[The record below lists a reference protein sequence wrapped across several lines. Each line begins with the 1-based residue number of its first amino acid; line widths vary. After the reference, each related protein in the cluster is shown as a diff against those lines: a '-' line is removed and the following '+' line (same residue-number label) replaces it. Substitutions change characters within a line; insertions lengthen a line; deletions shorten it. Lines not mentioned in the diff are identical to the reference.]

1 MDTHI
6 KYMKRCIE
14 LASKGIGNTY
24 PNPLVGCVIVH
35 NNKIIGEGSHQEYGC
50 SHAEVNAIN
59 SVVDKDLLKESTLY
73 VNLEP
78 CNHYGKTPPCTKLI
92 LEKGIKNVVIGSK
105 DPNRNVL
112 GGGINTL
119 VSNDC
124 NVEYGIIKDECDS
137 LNKRFFTFQN
147 QKRPYIILKWAE
159 SKDGYISPKKSD
171 RIKRETFWISNEES
185 KKMSHNFRSQ
195 EHSILVGVQT
205 VIDDNPE
212 LTTRLVVG
220 NSPIR
225 IVLDPNNRIPLNSKV
240 LSNESETI
248 IFSSTKNLEL
258 NTDNE
263 VLKQFDLDSILE
275 SLFKRGIQ
283 SMIVEGGAYTIQ
295 KFIDSDK
302 WDCIRVFK
310 SEKNLCDGLL
320 APKYEID
327 KLKYRLIGENKFY
340 ETFKN

>member
-6 KYMKRCIE
+6 KYMERCIE
-14 LASKGIGNTY
+14 LASEGIGNTY
-24 PNPLVGCVIVH
+24 PNPMVGCVIVH
-35 NNKIIGEGSHQEYGC
+35 NNKIIGEGSHQQYGC
-50 SHAEVNAIN
+50 NHAEVNAIN
-59 SVVDKDLLKESTLY
+59 SVVDKDILKESTLY

-92 LEKGIKNVVIGSK
+92 LEKGIKNVIIGSK
-105 DPNRNVL
+105 DPNSHVL
-112 GGGINTL
+112 GGGISTL
-119 VSNDC
+119 ISNGC
-124 NVEYGIIKDECDS
+124 NVEYGIMKNECDL
-137 LNKRFFTFQN
+137 LNKRFFTYHN

-159 SKDGYISPKKSD
+159 SKDGYISPKKSNRNKGD
-171 RIKRETFWISNEES
+171 IFWISNEES
-185 KKMSHNFRSQ
+185 RKMSHYFRSQ

-205 VIDDNPE
+205 VIDDDPE
-212 LTTRLVVG
+212 LTTRLVEG
-220 NSPIR
+220 NNPKR

-258 NTDNE
+258 NIDNE
-263 VLKQFDLDSILE
+263 VINQFDLDSILE

-283 SMIVEGGAYTIQ
+283 SIIVEGGAYTIQ

-302 WDCIRVFK
+302 WDCIRIFK
-310 SEKNLCDGLL
+310 SENNLKEGLV

-327 KLKYRLIGENKFY
+327 KLDFKLVGDNKFY
-340 ETFKN
+340 EIFKN

>member
-6 KYMKRCIE
+6 KYMERCIE
-14 LASKGIGNTY
+14 LASEGIGNTY
-24 PNPLVGCVIVH
+24 PNPMVGCVIVH

-50 SHAEVNAIN
+50 NHAEVNAIN
-59 SVVDKDLLKESTLY
+59 SVVNEDILKESTLY

-92 LEKGIKNVVIGSK
+92 LEKGIKNVIIGSE
-105 DPNRNVL
+105 DPNSHVL

-119 VSNDC
+119 ISNGC
-124 NVEYGIIKDECDS
+124 SVEYGIMKDECDL
-137 LNKRFFTFQN
+137 LNKRFFTFHN

-159 SKDGYISPKKSD
+159 SKDGYISPKKSNLN
-171 RIKRETFWISNEES
+171 KRDIFWISNEKS
-185 KKMSHNFRSQ
+185 RKMSHYFRSQ

-205 VIDDNPE
+205 VIDDDPE
-212 LTTRLVVG
+212 LTTRLVDG
-220 NSPIR
+220 NNPKR
-225 IVLDPNNRIPLNSKV
+225 IVLDPNNRIPSNSKV

-248 IFSSTKNLEL
+248 VFSSTKNLEL
-258 NTDNE
+258 KIDNE
-263 VLKQFDLDSILE
+263 VINQFNLDSILE

-283 SMIVEGGAYTIQ
+283 SIIVEGGAYTIQ

-302 WDCIRVFK
+302 WDCIRIFK
-310 SEKNLCDGLL
+310 SEKNLKEGLA

-327 KLKYRLIGENKFY
+327 KLEFRLIGDNKFY
-340 ETFKN
+340 EIFKN

>member
-14 LASKGIGNTY
+14 LASEGIGNTY

>member
-1 MDTHI
+1 MDIHI

-14 LASKGIGNTY
+14 LASEVIGKTY
-24 PNPLVGCVIVH
+24 PNPMVGSVIVH
-35 NNKIIGEGSHQEYGC
+35 NNKIIGEGSTQEHGFN
-50 SHAEVNAIN
+50 HAEVEAIN
-59 SVVDKDLLKESTLY
+59 SVVNKDLLKDSTLY
-73 VNLEP
+73 VSLEP

-92 LEKGIKNVVIGSK
+92 LEKGIKNVIIGSK

-119 VSNDC
+119 ISNGC
-124 NVEYGIIKDECDS
+124 NVEHGIMKEECDA

-147 QKRPYIILKWAE
+147 EKRPYIILKWAE

-171 RIKRETFWISNEES
+171 LIKGEIFWISNEES

-205 VIDDNPE
+205 VIDDNPD
-212 LTTRLVVG
+212 LTTRLVNG
-220 NSPIR
+220 NNPTR
-225 IVLDPNNRIPLNSKV
+225 IVLDPNNRIPPNSKV

-258 NTDNE
+258 DADNE
-263 VLKQFDLDSILE
+263 VIKKFNLDSILE
-275 SLFKRGIQ
+275 KLFKRGIQ

-295 KFIDSDK
+295 KFIDANK
-302 WDCIRVFK
+302 WDCIRIFK
-310 SEKNLCDGLL
+310 SGKNLNEGLH

-327 KLKYRLIGENKFY
+327 KLKFKMIGDNKFY
-340 ETFKN
+340 EIFKN

>member
-6 KYMKRCIE
+6 KYMERCIE
-14 LASKGIGNTY
+14 LASEGIGNTY
-24 PNPLVGCVIVH
+24 PNPMVGCVIVH
-35 NNKIIGEGSHQEYGC
+35 NNKIIGEGSHQQYGYN
-50 SHAEVNAIN
+50 HAEVNAIN
-59 SVVDKDLLKESTLY
+59 SVVDENILKESTLY

-92 LEKGIKNVVIGSK
+92 LEKGIKNVIIGSK
-105 DPNRNVL
+105 DPNSHVL
-112 GGGINTL
+112 GGGISTL
-119 VSNDC
+119 ISNGC
-124 NVEYGIIKDECDS
+124 NVEYGIMKDECDL
-137 LNKRFFTFQN
+137 LNKRFFTYHN

-159 SKDGYISPKKSD
+159 SKDGYISPKKSNRNKGD
-171 RIKRETFWISNEES
+171 IFWISNEES
-185 KKMSHNFRSQ
+185 RKMSHYFRSQ

-205 VIDDNPE
+205 VIDDDPE
-212 LTTRLVVG
+212 LTTRLVEG
-220 NSPIR
+220 NNPKR

-258 NTDNE
+258 NIDNE
-263 VLKQFDLDSILE
+263 VINQFDLDSILE

-283 SMIVEGGAYTIQ
+283 SIIVEGGAYTIQ

-302 WDCIRVFK
+302 WDCIRIFK
-310 SEKNLCDGLL
+310 SEKNLKEGLV

-327 KLKYRLIGENKFY
+327 KLEFKLVGDNKFY
-340 ETFKN
+340 EIFKN

>member
-14 LASKGIGNTY
+14 LASKEIGNTY
-24 PNPLVGCVIVH
+24 PNPMVGCVIVH

-50 SHAEVNAIN
+50 NHAEVNAIN

-92 LEKGIKNVVIGSK
+92 LEKGIKNIVIGSK

-119 VSNDC
+119 ISNGC
-124 NVEYGIIKDECDS
+124 NVEYGIMKDECDF

-159 SKDGYISPKKSD
+159 SKDGYISPRKSD
-171 RIKRETFWISNEES
+171 RTQREVFCISNEES

-195 EHSILVGVQT
+195 EQSILVGVQT
-205 VIDDNPE
+205 VIDDDPE
-212 LTTRLVVG
+212 LTTRLVDG
-220 NSPIR
+220 NNPTR
-225 IVLDPNNRIPLNSKV
+225 IVLDPNNRIPSNSKV
-240 LSNESETI
+240 LSDESKTI

-258 NTDNE
+258 NVDNE
-263 VLKQFDLDSILE
+263 VINQFDLDSILE
-275 SLFKRGIQ
+275 SLFKRDIQ
-283 SMIVEGGAYTIQ
+283 SIIVEGGAYTIQ
-295 KFIDSDK
+295 KFIDSNK
-302 WDCIRVFK
+302 WDCIRIFK
-310 SEKNLCDGLL
+310 SEKNLCDGLI

-327 KLKYRLIGENKFY
+327 ELEYNLIGDNKFY
-340 ETFKN
+340 EIFKS

>member
-1 MDTHI
+1 MDKHI

-14 LASKGIGNTY
+14 LASEGIGNTY
-24 PNPLVGCVIVH
+24 PNPMVGCVIVH
-35 NNKIIGEGSHQEYGC
+35 NNKIIGEGSHQEYGFN
-50 SHAEVNAIN
+50 HAEVNAIN

-78 CNHYGKTPPCTKLI
+78 CNHYGKTPPCSKLI
-92 LEKGIKNVVIGSK
+92 LEKGIKNVIIGSK

-119 VSNDC
+119 ISNGC
-124 NVEYGIIKDECDS
+124 NVEYGIMKEECDN

-171 RIKRETFWISNEES
+171 RIKGEIFWISNEES

-212 LTTRLVVG
+212 LTTRLVYG
-220 NSPIR
+220 NNPTR
-225 IVLDPNNRIPLNSKV
+225 IVLDPNNRIPPNSKV

-258 NTDNE
+258 DADNE
-263 VLKQFDLDSILE
+263 VIKKFNLDSILKT
-275 SLFKRGIQ
+275 LYKRGIQ

-295 KFIDSDK
+295 KFIDANK
-302 WDCIRVFK
+302 WDCIRIFK
-310 SEKNLCDGLL
+310 SEKKLIEGLV
-320 APKYEID
+320 APKYEIE
-327 KLKYRLIGENKFY
+327 KSKFKLIGDNKFY
-340 ETFKN
+340 EIFKN

>member
-1 MDTHI
+1 MKKGYKKPNLES
-6 KYMKRCIE
+6 KYYHE
-14 LASKGIGNTY
+14 LFESL
-24 PNPLVGCVIVH
+24 PPLVGKTIVIT
-35 NNKIIGEGSHQEYGC
+35 GTTSGTGYTA
-50 SHAEVNAIN
+50 AEACGKLGAKVVLLNRPSERAKN
-59 SVVDKDLLKESTLY
+59 SFEKLKGAKMY
-73 VNLEP
+73 VTLEP

-92 LEKGIKNVVIGSK
+92 LEKGIKNVIIGSK

-119 VSNDC
+119 ISNGC
-124 NVEYGIIKDECDS
+124 NVEHGIMKEECDA

-147 QKRPYIILKWAE
+147 EKRPYIILKWAE

-171 RIKRETFWISNEES
+171 RIKGEIFWISNEES

-205 VIDDNPE
+205 VIDDNPD
-212 LTTRLVVG
+212 LTTRLVNG
-220 NSPIR
+220 NNPTR
-225 IVLDPNNRIPLNSKV
+225 IVLDPNNRIPPNSKV

-258 NTDNE
+258 DADNE
-263 VLKQFDLDSILE
+263 VIKKFNLDSILE
-275 SLFKRGIQ
+275 KLFKRGIQ

-302 WDCIRVFK
+302 WECIRIFK
-310 SEKNLCDGLL
+310 SEKNL
-320 APKYEID
+320 KE
-327 KLKYRLIGENKFY
+327 
-340 ETFKN
+340 

>member
-14 LASKGIGNTY
+14 LASEGIGNTY
-24 PNPLVGCVIVH
+24 PNPMVGCVIVH
-35 NNKIIGEGSHQEYGC
+35 NNKIIGEGSHQEYG
-50 SHAEVNAIN
+50 SNHAEVEAIN
-59 SVVDKDLLKESTLY
+59 SVVNKDLLKESTLY
-73 VNLEP
+73 VSLEP

-92 LEKGIKNVVIGSK
+92 LEKGIKNVIIGSK

-119 VSNDC
+119 SSNGC
-124 NVEYGIIKDECDS
+124 NVEYGIMKEECDA

-147 QKRPYIILKWAE
+147 EKRPYIILKWAE

-171 RIKRETFWISNEES
+171 RIKGEIFWISNEES
-185 KKMSHNFRSQ
+185 KRMSHNFRSQ

-212 LTTRLVVG
+212 LTTRLVNG
-220 NSPIR
+220 NNPKR
-225 IVLDPNNRIPLNSKV
+225 IVLDPNNRIPPNSKV

-258 NTDNE
+258 DADNE
-263 VLKQFDLDSILE
+263 VIKKFDLDSILE
-275 SLFKRGIQ
+275 TLFNRGIQ
-283 SMIVEGGAYTIQ
+283 SVIVEGGAYTIQ

-310 SEKNLCDGLL
+310 SEKNLCDGVV

-327 KLKYRLIGENKFY
+327 KLDYSLIGDNKFY
-340 ETFKN
+340 EIFKN

>member
-1 MDTHI
+1 MDIHI

-14 LASKGIGNTY
+14 LASQVIGNTY
-24 PNPLVGCVIVH
+24 PNPMVGCVIVH
-35 NNKIIGEGSHQEYGC
+35 NNKIIGEGSTQEYGC
-50 SHAEVNAIN
+50 NHAEVEAIN
-59 SVVDKDLLKESTLY
+59 SVVDKDLLKESILY
-73 VNLEP
+73 VSLEP

-119 VSNDC
+119 ISNGC
-124 NVEYGIIKDECDS
+124 NVEYGIMKEDCDA

-147 QKRPYIILKWAE
+147 EKRPYIILKWAE

-171 RIKRETFWISNEES
+171 RIKGEIFWISNDES

-212 LTTRLVVG
+212 LTTRLVNG
-220 NSPIR
+220 NNPIR
-225 IVLDPNNRIPLNSKV
+225 IVLDPNNRIPSNSKV
-240 LSNESETI
+240 LSNQSKTI
-248 IFSSTKNLEL
+248 IFSSTKNPEL

-263 VLKQFDLDSILE
+263 VINKFDLNSILG
-275 SLFKRGIQ
+275 SLYKRGIQ

-295 KFIDSDK
+295 KFIDANK
-302 WDCIRVFK
+302 WDCIRIFK
-310 SEKNLCDGLL
+310 SGKNLNEGLV
-320 APKYEID
+320 APKYEIE
-327 KLKYRLIGENKFY
+327 KQKFKLIGDNKFY
-340 ETFKN
+340 EIFKN